1 MSLFNN
7 HMDALPMSISTQGL
21 ARETRWLANAGLAI
35 MAAAFVWWFLF
46 YAQWTGPLHL
56 LDLKAPCLVATIDAC
71 RFFQS
76 RLEELNAAGPAYH
89 PAIWWVGMTA
99 FLAGR
104 VSGMLLPGKPH
115 PARPVAGRAGSRP
128 DLARADLVISGVV
141 RSGVR
146 RRSRKD
152 GVLRD

>member
-7 HMDALPMSISTQGL
+7 DKDTLPMTKSTPGPS
-21 ARETRWLANAGLAI
+21 RETRWLANAGLAI

-56 LDLKAPCLVATIDAC
+56 LDLKAPCLVATIDTC
-71 RFFQS
+71 SFFQS
-76 RLEELNAAGPAYH
+76 RLQELDAAGPAYH
-89 PAIWWVGMTA
+89 PAAWWVGVAA

-104 VSGMLLPGKPH
+104 VTGMLLPGRPQ
-115 PARPVAGRAGSRP
+115 PYARPVAGRAGSRAG
-128 DLARADLVISGVV
+128 L
-141 RSGVR
+141 R
-146 RRSRKD
+146 RNSQKD

>member
-7 HMDALPMSISTQGL
+7 LMDALPMPISTQGL

-35 MAAAFVWWFLF
+35 MGAAFVWWFLF

-89 PAIWWVGMTA
+89 PAVWWVGMTA

-104 VSGMLLPGKPH
+104 VSGMLLPGKPQ
-115 PARPVAGRAGSRP
+115 PCARTAAGKAAPGRGMRRHSQK
-128 DLARADLVISGVV
+128 DGVV
-141 RSGVR
+141 R
-146 RRSRKD
+146 D
-152 GVLRD
+152 